1 MTAQVIVALAPAA
14 LLIAL
19 GWVLRHRQMLPDTF
33 WGPAEWLSYHVLLP
47 ALFIHGLATADL
59 GAVPVGGMFGVLIG
73 SVMLTAA
80 LTVAARRWFPVDD
93 AGFTSVFQGAIRFNN
108 YVGVMLATGLYGAEG
123 TALAAVANAAIVPT
137 VNVLSVLVFSRYG
150 AARPSWG
157 GVVRQ
162 VATNPL
168 VLACV
173 IGGLLQAGGLGLH
186 PALAGTL
193 RSLGQASLALGL
205 LCVGAALD
213 LGTVRGDAGVALRA
227 AAIKFALL
235 PAVTLA
241 GCLAAGLSGRAALV
255 AVLFH
260 ALPTASSSYILSR
273 QMGGDAR
280 LMASIIALE
289 TLLAAALIPLVAL
302 VAVPLLG

>member
-1 MTAQVIVALAPAA
+1 M
-14 LLIAL
+14 
-19 GWVLRHRQMLPDTF
+19 
-33 WGPAEWLSYHVLLP
+33 
-47 ALFIHGLATADL
+47 
-59 GAVPVGGMFGVLIG
+59 PV
-73 SVMLTAA
+73 S
-80 LTVAARRWFPVDD
+80 
-93 AGFTSVFQGAIRFNN
+93 
-108 YVGVMLATGLYGAEG
+108 
-123 TALAAVANAAIVPT
+123 
-137 VNVLSVLVFSRYG
+137 SRYG
-150 AARPSWG
+150 AARQSWA

-162 VATNPL
+162 VAPTPL

-227 AAIKFALL
+227 AAIKFAVL

-241 GCLAAGLSGRAALV
+241 GCLAAGLWGRAAVV